1 MIFIITIE
9 ILNYIVI
16 MKFRNKHASINIII
30 IFFFFFWLNNIMI
43 FMSQLLIIFGALV
56 LSHPAIHVKYQVSI
70 IGGSNGG

>member
-1 MIFIITIE
+1 MIFIITIQ
-9 ILNYIVI
+9 ILNYIIII

-30 IFFFFFWLNNIMI
+30 IFLLNNIMI